1 MPALARFWYPLLVG
15 IADACTQGKLR
26 SRCWYCTLAP
36 DIVLLKLWMG
46 DGYIF
51 DLIKVMLPTA
61 NSKDLHA
68 IELCCSTLWIVIKR
82 GMGLKEV

>member
-1 MPALARFWYPLLVG
+1 
-15 IADACTQGKLR
+15 
-26 SRCWYCTLAP
+26 
-36 DIVLLKLWMG
+36 MG

-82 GMGLKEV
+82 GMGLKGMTFRLRNFDLPCVRFDAMLCGVGVGGTMFLSWLLL